1 MHPQQQPLDLGTY
14 REDSPIPLISSARL
28 SGSSGDVKKS
38 SGRAPDVP
46 IIPSFGGTM
55 MSVAA
60 LVDAANAAAASGKP
74 ADPAAF
80 VLGLRPPSVTPPLM
94 KMDPALQIPVNPLI
108 KVESNERLSPPASA
122 PHLEPETLEARKD
135 PSPGP
140 TPPAPSVAHPALPA
154 LPVEPVQVK
163 TEPAPPTSAPTP
175 TTNNNGT
182 SKPVH
187 KLKTAWLQRH
197 TGRYPPDPSAGSITI
212 DYG

>member
-38 SGRAPDVP
+38 AGRNPDVP

-80 VLGLRPPSVTPPLM
+80 VLGLRAPSVTPPLI
-94 KMDPALQIPVNPLI
+94 KMDPALQVPLNPLI
-108 KVESNERLSPPASA
+108 KVEASERVTSPPAAA
-122 PHLEPETLEARKD
+122 PHTEPEPEIRKD

-140 TPPAPSVAHPALPA
+140 VPVLPVHPALPA
-154 LPVEPVQVK
+154 LPAEVQVK
-163 TEPAPPTSAPTP
+163 LEPTP
-175 TTNNNGT
+175 PVNNGNN
-182 SKPVH
+182 KPVH

-197 TGRYPPDPSAGSITI
+197 TGNRHRIS
-212 DYG
+212 